1 MRVVVGVVLV
11 LLGIFIIGPIGL
23 FITGGLWAALTGW
36 LSSEDAD
43 ARASSASASE

>member
-1 MRVVVGVVLV
+1 MIGVVLV

-23 FITGGLWAALTGW
+23 FITGALWAALTGW

-43 ARASSASASE
+43 ARAAEPASE